1 MFRMVSTLK
10 LFAKDLTKFAD
21 VSVNLLICPTL
32 SKWFSVGNAQQS
44 MEASLVI
51 FRLGTSLKLMAR
63 FK

>member
-32 SKWFSVGNAQQS
+32 SKWFSVGNAHQS
-44 MEASLVI
+44 TKASLVNLQS
-51 FRLGTSLKLMAR
+51 RNQPKTYGEV
-63 FK
+63 